1 MILKFLVLIPQVAVI
16 HCPEHQ
22 KADDLIVLGITKA
35 DAAAKEAAQQPY
47 IQGPLLWEQSLLPP
61 ERPHYLP
68 SEAQIA
74 LSQGYDLHH

>member
-1 MILKFLVLIPQVAVI
+1 VAVI